1 MRRVRFIGATLVAVA
16 LTASACGGG
25 DDDNT
30 VGGGQSSDTTAAR
43 PTFAAGTTMA
53 NLQSKGK
60 MIVGV
65 KFDQPGLGQK
75 NPVTNKIEGFDVEIA
90 KQIALGIYGGKIEDI
105 ESKIEFREATTP
117 NREVFLEN
125 NTVDMVVAT
134 YTINDARKQRIDFAG
149 PYYIAGQDIMVKAND
164 NSIRGVNDLAGKK
177 TCSVRNSTPAAN
189 VKRVVPTA
197 DLTEFDQY
205 SDCVQALRDGR
216 VQSVTTDNSILLGF
230 VAGAPTEFKIV
241 GNKFTD
247 EPYGIGVKR
256 GDDAFR
262 NYINDRLE
270 AIYANGEWAKLF
282 AATLGKLGIPTP
294 TPPPV
299 NRYTSAGAAPATTS
313 GGGTATTIPGAG
325 SGTATT
331 TVTGGTATT
340 SAGGTGSTTT
350 APSTTVASTTSTT
363 RAS

>member
-1 MRRVRFIGATLVAVA
+1 MRRFRLLGVTLVAVA
-16 LTASACGGG
+16 LMASACGDS
-25 DDDNT
+25 DDSGT
-30 VGGGQSSDTTAAR
+30 VEPGGQTNTTEAK

-53 NLQSKGK
+53 TLLSKGK
-60 MIVGV
+60 ITVGV

-75 NPVTNKIEGFDVEIA
+75 NPITNKVEGFDVEIA
-90 KQIALGIYGGKIEDI
+90 KQIALGIFGGSINDI
-105 ESKIEFREATTP
+105 ESKIEFKESTTP

-125 NTVDMVVAT
+125 GTVDMVVAT

-164 NSIRGVNDLAGKK
+164 TSIKGVNDLAGKK

-189 VKRVVPTA
+189 IKRLVPTA

-216 VQSVTTDNSILLGF
+216 VTSVTTDNSILLGF
-230 VAGAPTEFKIV
+230 VAASPTDFKIV

-262 NYINDRLE
+262 TFINDRLE

-299 NRYTSAGAAPATTS
+299 NRYASAGVAPATTV
-313 GGGTATTIPGAG
+313 TTVA
-325 SGTATT
+325 ATT
-331 TVTGGTATT
+331 T
-340 SAGGTGSTTT
+340 SR
-350 APSTTVASTTSTT
+350 P
-363 RAS
+363 

>member
-1 MRRVRFIGATLVAVA
+1 MRRFRFLGATMVAVA
-16 LTASACGGG
+16 LVATACGDS
-25 DDDNT
+25 DDDGTVSGDQTNT
-30 VGGGQSSDTTAAR
+30 TSNR

-53 NLQSKGK
+53 TLQSKGK
-60 MIVGV
+60 MVVGV

-75 NPVTNKIEGFDVEIA
+75 NPISQKVEGFDVEIA
-90 KQIALGIYGGKIEDI
+90 KQIALGIFGGNINDI

-125 NTVDMVVAT
+125 GTVDMVVAT

-164 NSIRGVNDLAGKK
+164 TSIRGVADLAGKK

-189 VKRVVPTA
+189 VKRLQPTA

-230 VAGAPTEFKIV
+230 VAASPTEFKIV

-262 NYINDRLE
+262 TYINDRLE
-270 AIYANGEWAKLF
+270 EIYRNGEWAKLF

-299 NRYTSAGAAPATTS
+299 NRYVSAGAATPTTTA
-313 GGGTATTIPGAG
+313 GG
-325 SGTATT
+325 ATT
-331 TVTGGTATT
+331 TVA
-340 SAGGTGSTTT
+340 AGGTGPTTSAPTGSGGNASTTT
-350 APSTTVASTTSTT
+350 TAAGGTTSTS
-363 RAS
+363 RP

>member
-1 MRRVRFIGATLVAVA
+1 M
-16 LTASACGGG
+16 ASACGDS
-25 DDDNT
+25 DDDGGAVT
-30 VGGGQSSDTTAAR
+30 PGGQTNTTAAK

-53 NLQSKGK
+53 SLLSKGK
-60 MIVGV
+60 ITVGV

-75 NPVTNKIEGFDVEIA
+75 NPISNKVEGFDVEIA
-90 KQIALGIYGGKIEDI
+90 KQIALGIFGGSINDI
-105 ESKIEFREATTP
+105 ESKIEFKESTTP

-125 NTVDMVVAT
+125 GTVDMVVAT

-164 NSIRGVNDLAGKK
+164 TSIKGVNDLAGKK

-189 VKRVVPTA
+189 IKRLVPTA

-216 VQSVTTDNSILLGF
+216 VTSVTTDNSILLGF
-230 VAGAPTEFKIV
+230 VAASPADFKIV
-241 GNKFTD
+241 GNKFTE

-262 NYINDRLE
+262 TYINDRLE

-299 NRYTSAGAAPATTS
+299 NRYASAG
-313 GGGTATTIPGAG
+313 
-325 SGTATT
+325 
-331 TVTGGTATT
+331 V
-340 SAGGTGSTTT
+340 
-350 APSTTVASTTSTT
+350 APSTTVAASTTSTS
-363 RAS
+363 RP

>member
-1 MRRVRFIGATLVAVA
+1 MAASLAAVA
-16 LTASACGGG
+16 LVATACGDSDDDGTVSGG
-25 DDDNT
+25 DQSTNT
-30 VGGGQSSDTTAAR
+30 TSGR
-43 PTFAAGTTMA
+43 PSFAAGSTMA
-53 NLQSKGK
+53 SLQSKGK
-60 MIVGV
+60 IVIGV

-75 NPVTNKIEGFDVEIA
+75 NPVTNKVEGFDVEVA
-90 KQIALGIYGGKIEDI
+90 KQIAVGIFGGNVSDI
-105 ESKIEFREATTP
+105 DSKIEFRESITA
-117 NREVFLEN
+117 NREVFIEN
-125 NTVDMVVAT
+125 GTVDMVVAT

-149 PYYIAGQDIMVKAND
+149 PYYVAGQDIMVKAND
-164 NSIRGVNDLAGKK
+164 NTIKGVNDLAGKK

-189 VKRVVPTA
+189 IKRLVPTA

-230 VAGAPTEFKIV
+230 VAGSPTDFKIV

-262 NYINDRLE
+262 TFINDRLE

-282 AATLGKLGIPTP
+282 QATLGKLGIPTP

-299 NRYTSAGAAPATTS
+299 NRYTSAGVAPSTTAGGGATT
-313 GGGTATTIPGAG
+313 
-325 SGTATT
+325 
-331 TVTGGTATT
+331 
-340 SAGGTGSTTT
+340 
-350 APSTTVASTTSTT
+350 TTVASTTSTS
-363 RAS
+363 RP

>member
-1 MRRVRFIGATLVAVA
+1 MRSIRLMTASLAAVA
-16 LTASACGGG
+16 LIATACGDG
-25 DDDNT
+25 DDDPA
-30 VGGGQSSDTTAAR
+30 VDGGQSTGTTVAQ
-43 PTFAAGTTMA
+43 PSFAAGTTMA
-53 NLQSKGK
+53 TLQSKGK
-60 MIVGV
+60 IIVGV

-75 NPVTNKIEGFDVEIA
+75 NPVTNKVEGFDVEIA
-90 KQIALGIYGGKIEDI
+90 KQIALGIFGGSINDI
-105 ESKIEFREATTP
+105 ESKIEFRESTTP

-164 NSIRGVNDLAGKK
+164 TSIKGVNDLAGTK

-189 VKRVVPTA
+189 VKRLVPTA

-205 SDCVQALRDGR
+205 SDCVQALRDNR

-230 VAGAPTEFKIV
+230 VAQSPTEFKIV

-262 NYINDRLE
+262 TYINDRLE
-270 AIYANGEWAKLF
+270 EIYRNGEWAKLF
-282 AATLGKLGIPTP
+282 TATLGKLGIPTP

-299 NRYTSAGAAPATTS
+299 NRYTSAGAAPATT
-313 GGGTATTIPGAG
+313 ATTVA
-325 SGTATT
+325 ATT
-331 TVTGGTATT
+331 T
-340 SAGGTGSTTT
+340 SR
-350 APSTTVASTTSTT
+350 P
-363 RAS
+363 

>member
-1 MRRVRFIGATLVAVA
+1 MRNIRLMAASLAAIALVA
-16 LTASACGGG
+16 TACGDS
-25 DDDNT
+25 DDDGT
-30 VGGGQSSDTTAAR
+30 VSGGQSNTPAETK
-43 PTFAAGTTMA
+43 PTFQPGTTMA
-53 NLQSKGK
+53 AIQTKGK
-60 MIVGV
+60 IVVGV

-75 NPVTNKIEGFDVEIA
+75 NPVTNKVEGFDVEIA
-90 KQIALGIYGGKIEDI
+90 KQIALGIFGGSINDIEGKID
-105 ESKIEFREATTP
+105 FREATTP

-125 NTVDMVVAT
+125 GTVDMVVAT

-164 NSIRGVNDLAGKK
+164 TSIKGVNDLAGKK

-189 VKRVVPTA
+189 VKRLVPTA

-230 VAGAPTEFKIV
+230 VAASPTEFKIV

-262 NYINDRLE
+262 NFINDRLE
-270 AIYANGEWAKLF
+270 AIYGNGEWAKLF

-294 TPPPV
+294 PPPPV
-299 NRYTSAGAAPATTS
+299 NRYASAGVAPSTT
-313 GGGTATTIPGAG
+313 A
-325 SGTATT
+325 
-331 TVTGGTATT
+331 
-340 SAGGTGSTTT
+340 AGGTGPTTSAPTGSGGNASTT
-350 APSTTVASTTSTT
+350 TTVASTTSTS
-363 RAS
+363 RP